1 MLRNA
6 NTRVR
11 HLGLR
16 RGLISLSSWVLSYS
30 KQNDGTTVTCRGGQL
45 YYSSVSMFHRS
56 LEVLSW
62 QQLFGIGLTRLLWYG
77 KGFDSTSFAPSKSGF
92 SSTLRMFKN
101 TFLQMSSLTL
111 SLLFHRA
118 GGNARHSVPPEV
130 FECFVSYSALR
141 RHLKTGNVAFMF
153 ENGSDIHS
161 PVCLCH
167 ENSKI
172 GVQGYYYTRRQYLEM
187 ISLSL
192 VWPRGCTHRRCL
204 TMNLIYFLSLHTRN
218 VPNVSNYN
226 IGSTLTGHPCSKR

>member
-1 MLRNA
+1 M
-6 NTRVR
+6 
-11 HLGLR
+11 
-16 RGLISLSSWVLSYS
+16 IY
-30 KQNDGTTVTCRGGQL
+30 
-45 YYSSVSMFHRS
+45 RS

-62 QQLFGIGLTRLLWYG
+62 KQVFGIGLTWPLWYG
-77 KGFDSTSFAPSKSGF
+77 NGFDFTSFVPSKSDF
-92 SSTLRMFKN
+92 SSTPRIFKN
-101 TFLQMSSLTL
+101 TFRRMSFL
-111 SLLFHRA
+111 SFTSLFHRA
-118 GGNARHSVPPEV
+118 VGNAWHSTPPEV
-130 FECFVSYSALR
+130 FDCFVSSSALR

-204 TMNLIYFLSLHTRN
+204 TMNLIWFLSLHTRTD
-218 VPNVSNYN
+218 PNVSKYS
-226 IGSTLTGHPCSKR
+226 IGSTLTGHPCSKRWFLEAPRSLA